1 MMNAVSERSRSEA
14 EGTRS
19 AVTAS
24 NMITALRFPLAALFP
39 FVGGGARIAV
49 VVAAAISDLVDG
61 RLARRMG
68 AVTRLGEVL
77 DPIADKTFML
87 VALVTLAAE
96 GWMPWWTLPVLL
108 TRDLG
113 VAAGALVLA
122 ARKQLVRMPA
132 RRAGKLVTFMQFAG
146 VGAMI
151 VWPESVRWIALPIAA
166 AGVVALIDYWR
177 AVREHVEAT
186 T

>member
-68 AVTRLGEVL
+68 AV
-77 DPIADKTFML
+77 DKADDQ
-87 VALVTLAAE
+87 VE
-96 GWMPWWTLPVLL
+96 GGLW
-108 TRDLG
+108 
-113 VAAGALVLA
+113 
-122 ARKQLVRMPA
+122 
-132 RRAGKLVTFMQFAG
+132 
-146 VGAMI
+146 
-151 VWPESVRWIALPIAA
+151 
-166 AGVVALIDYWR
+166 
-177 AVREHVEAT
+177 
-186 T
+186 